1 MIKKIKREISRR
13 KLLKGAAGIAATTLA
28 ASALP
33 KPAISQGLKKV
44 KFQLAWLP
52 TGGNA
57 FSLMAKQLG
66 YWEKRGL
73 DVEVPRGFGSGAATQ
88 AVAAKQTDI
97 TLAATGTA
105 ILGVIKDLPLICTA
119 TGGYDSTMGI
129 AVAPNS
135 GIKSPK
141 DLEGKKLG
149 TVATSGE
156 APYVPLYFDKVG
168 IDKSKITQVS
178 LDAKVLEQ
186 ALISGRVDA
195 ISTFAISSV
204 PAFISNNFDAKML
217 LFSDV
222 GLSFYQLSVVTRPDF
237 LAANETLIEDFT
249 QGLMEGIKFS
259 LLNPEETIDR
269 FLREVPEVAATDN
282 GRRTAELGQSIFQVT
297 MLADEPMK
305 HSIGYSDLDKVNG
318 MAEGINKAVGEAGAK
333 VPPVESYYTN
343 KYIGDVKLTAAEWAK
358 VTENNLKV
366 AKMMGKA

>member
-141 DLEGKKLG
+141 DLEGKNWNRGDLRRG
-149 TVATSGE
+149 AICAPVLRQGRHRQEQDHPSVAGCQG
-156 APYVPLYFDKVG
+156 ARAG
-168 IDKSKITQVS
+168 IDIR
-178 LDAKVLEQ
+178 A
-186 ALISGRVDA
+186 
-195 ISTFAISSV
+195 
-204 PAFISNNFDAKML
+204 
-217 LFSDV
+217 
-222 GLSFYQLSVVTRPDF
+222 
-237 LAANETLIEDFT
+237 
-249 QGLMEGIKFS
+249 
-259 LLNPEETIDR
+259 
-269 FLREVPEVAATDN
+269 
-282 GRRTAELGQSIFQVT
+282 GRRNFHLRDQ
-297 MLADEPMK
+297 
-305 HSIGYSDLDKVNG
+305 
-318 MAEGINKAVGEAGAK
+318 
-333 VPPVESYYTN
+333 
-343 KYIGDVKLTAAEWAK
+343 
-358 VTENNLKV
+358 
-366 AKMMGKA
+366 